1 MTLRWPA
8 VWILGAGQ
16 TVFWGIAYYTFSVL
30 LVPMRE
36 EFGVSSAVIAGAFS
50 VGLGVAAMVATHVG
64 RWVDEGHGVV
74 LMRCGAWV
82 GGALLLAWSAATDV
96 VMLYAVWAALGACM
110 ALILY
115 ETAFA
120 LVTRA
125 LADPQRRLSALA
137 SVTVMGG
144 LASTLFLPLAGAA
157 TTHWGWRATLRALAV
172 VWFLAALV
180 VDRFAL
186 RALRA
191 AESHAMGQP
200 RSASVSL
207 PDARLVALAGLP
219 FVATTFAA
227 MALTTLV
234 IPMLVDHGQPLERA
248 AWVLSAFGVMQLPG
262 RLWLWRGTRA
272 VPASVLLVAPVLLQ
286 AAGLAVLAVSSHLVV
301 AFVGVATFGIGAGLH
316 TLARPWLV
324 PHLFGVSAAGRVNG
338 AIARAQGIA
347 RAAGPFCVAIAY
359 ERVGSASVFAV
370 LAFLLAVLWPLASWT
385 ARRASSHKASVP
397 AT

>member
-36 EFGVSSAVIAGAFS
+36 ELGASSAVIAGAFS
-50 VGLGVAAMVATHVG
+50 VGLGMAAMVATHVG
-64 RWVDEGHGVV
+64 RWVDAGHGVA
-74 LMRCGAWV
+74 LMRGGALA
-82 GGALLLAWSAATDV
+82 GGALLLAWSAATNV
-96 VMLYAVWAALGACM
+96 VILYAVWAVLGACM

-125 LADPQRRLSALA
+125 MSDPQRRLSALA

-157 TTHWGWRATLRALAV
+157 TAHWGWRATLRGLAIL
-172 VWFLAALV
+172 WFLAALI

-186 RALRA
+186 RAVRA
-191 AESHAMGQP
+191 AESHAMAQS
-200 RSASVSL
+200 RAARVSL

-219 FVATTFAA
+219 FVATTFAS

-234 IPMLVDHGQPLERA
+234 IPMLVDRGQPLERA
-248 AWVLSAFGVMQLPG
+248 AWVLGAFGVMQLPG

-272 VPASVLLVAPVLLQ
+272 VPAGVLLVAPVLLQ
-286 AAGLAVLAVSSHLVV
+286 AAGLAVLSVSSELVV

-324 PHLFGVSAAGRVNG
+324 PHLFGVGAAGRVNG
-338 AIARAQGIA
+338 SIARAQGIA
-347 RAAGPFCVAIAY
+347 RAAGPFCVAAAY
-359 ERVGSASVFAV
+359 ERTGSAPVFAV
-370 LAFLLAVLWPLASWT
+370 LALALAALWPLASWT
-385 ARRASSHKASVP
+385 ARRASSRGAS
-397 AT
+397 ALA